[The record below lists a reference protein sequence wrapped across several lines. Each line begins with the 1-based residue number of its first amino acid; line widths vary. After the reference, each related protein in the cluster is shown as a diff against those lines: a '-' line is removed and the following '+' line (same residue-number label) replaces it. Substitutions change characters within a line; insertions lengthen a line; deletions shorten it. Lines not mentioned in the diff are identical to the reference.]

1 MELGLLGAA
10 GVVPVIVVVAA
21 FRAANL
27 RRGGQ
32 MEPPAAPRMGFLFGP
47 AISGLVLADF
57 AMPEM
62 SGGELAKVICA
73 MRPTLP
79 VILITGY
86 SDVDVLKE
94 FNDLRIILKPFTE
107 DDLVNTISAALG

>member
-1 MELGLLGAA
+1 
-10 GVVPVIVVVAA
+10 
-21 FRAANL
+21 
-27 RRGGQ
+27 
-32 MEPPAAPRMGFLFGP
+32 
-47 AISGLVLADF
+47 
-57 AMPEM
+57 
-62 SGGELAKVICA
+62 
-73 MRPTLP
+73 LP